1 MGKIVSFFLAG
12 PTAPARLQAMLIAA
26 GAIAIACL
34 SLLIW
39 GLYWRGEYRE
49 AKAAV
54 VVLKAQGDVLADKL
68 GTCSAAADQAKRVG
82 DAAIAAMGG
91 LVKQAQDANKD
102 RGKVA
107 ANLEELARQA
117 RKPGEG
123 CDWAWDKIEQTREHN
138 KRKARAAP

>member
-1 MGKIVSFFLAG
+1 MGPIVSFFLAG

-26 GAIAIACL
+26 VAVVATCMA
-34 SLLIW
+34 LLVW

-49 AKAAV
+49 AKVAV
-54 VVLKAQGDVLADKL
+54 TALKAQGDVLADKL
-68 GTCSAAADQAKRVG
+68 GTCTASVDQGKRVG

-102 RGKVA
+102 RGKTA
-107 ANLEELARQA
+107 ATLEELARQG
-117 RKPGEG
+117 RKAGEG
-123 CDWAWDKIEQTREHN
+123 CDWAWEQIEQQ